1 MSIVLLKSSCD
12 YYYLLVFSTTK
23 FLKIAIIVSGWLNEI
38 KSSNKGKVTCN
49 KQILLSII
57 NLAAKEIAGVDSLC
71 ENFSSG
77 LKKLFSNNM
86 SEGVKVEYTNDGV
99 NVDIYLNIEYGYNVS
114 DVSHRVQENVK
125 NSISSMIDVKL
136 NNINVHIMGV
146 VFKEED

>member
-1 MSIVLLKSSCD
+1 MD
-12 YYYLLVFSTTK
+12 YQLE
-23 FLKIAIIVSGWLNEI
+23 NEI

-136 NNINVHIMGV
+136 NTINVHIMGV

>member
-1 MSIVLLKSSCD
+1 MD
-12 YYYLLVFSTTK
+12 YQLE
-23 FLKIAIIVSGWLNEI
+23 NEI

-99 NVDIYLNIEYGYNVS
+99 NVDLYLNIEYGYNVS

>member
-1 MSIVLLKSSCD
+1 MD
-12 YYYLLVFSTTK
+12 YQLE
-23 FLKIAIIVSGWLNEI
+23 NEI